1 MADINEKDIL
11 LHQEEPI
18 EAEPAIDSETDK
30 ADLNAP
36 ETLDHEGSI
45 NTAAQSI
52 PDTLPVLPVRDV
64 VIFNYMILPLFIGRD
79 KSVQAVD
86 AALKNGRHL
95 LVCAQKEEA
104 TEDPKPEDL
113 YEVGTVVQVMRM
125 LKMPDSRVKILVQ
138 GVSRARVTGY
148 RQVEPFLEAR
158 IETLPEQIP
167 VVDATVE
174 ALLRSVREQ
183 SEKVLTLRGLS
194 SPDVLAVLQGVDDP
208 GRLADLIA
216 ANMRMKTADAQRI
229 LEAENPID
237 RLMLVNTQL
246 QREVEVATVQAR
258 IQSSAR
264 EGMDKAQK
272 DYFLREQLKAIRT
285 ELGDK
290 DEDGEED
297 LENLKQALE
306 KAGLPKDVR
315 KEADKQLRRLS
326 GMHADSSEAN
336 VVRTYLDWLVEL
348 PWKKLSRDRLDIAH
362 AKEILD
368 EDHCGLDKIKDRI
381 LEFLSVRKLNPQSKG
396 PILCFAGPPGVGK
409 TSLGRS
415 IARALGRKF
424 QRLSLGGMHD
434 EAEIRG
440 HRRTYIGAM
449 PGRIIQALK
458 QAGTRNPV
466 IVLDEVDKLGA
477 DFRGDPSSALLE
489 VLDPEQNYTF
499 SDHYLNVP
507 FDLSKVMFLCTANHL
522 ETIPA
527 ALRDRMEVISLP
539 GYTLQEK
546 AQIARKHLLPK
557 KVEDNGLAPKDVEL
571 TEEALEKIIRE
582 YTREAGLRNLER
594 ELSSIC
600 RKLARRK
607 AEGKKPP
614 FMVDVADV
622 EKLLGAPRFIEDEKE
637 KKLMPGMALGL
648 AWTPA
653 GGEVLTVEATVM
665 KGKGGLTLTGQLG
678 DVMKESAQAALSY
691 IRSRAEE
698 LGVDPGFVS
707 QYDLH
712 VHVPAGATPKDGP
725 SAGVTL
731 TTALISAL
739 SGRRVR
745 ADLCMTGEIT
755 LQGRVLPVGGIKEK
769 ILAGVARGL
778 KHVVIPH
785 QNVKDLEDVPK
796 ELLKRI
802 TVHPVHHYDELLP
815 IVFETK
821 GGRGSSTTGKGGKN
835 KVEESTGVAAKGA
848 GTSKTAGARKPKRPA
863 EAGA

>member
-1 MADINEKDIL
+1 M
-11 LHQEEPI
+11 
-18 EAEPAIDSETDK
+18 
-30 ADLNAP
+30 NAP
-36 ETLDHEGSI
+36 ETLDHEGSL

-348 PWKKLSRDRLDIAH
+348 PWKKLSRDRLDIVH

-466 IVLDEVDKLGA
+466 IVLDEVDKMGA

-637 KKLMPGMALGL
+637 KKLMP
-648 AWTPA
+648 
-653 GGEVLTVEATVM
+653 
-665 KGKGGLTLTGQLG
+665 
-678 DVMKESAQAALSY
+678 
-691 IRSRAEE
+691 
-698 LGVDPGFVS
+698 
-707 QYDLH
+707 
-712 VHVPAGATPKDGP
+712 
-725 SAGVTL
+725 
-731 TTALISAL
+731 
-739 SGRRVR
+739 
-745 ADLCMTGEIT
+745 
-755 LQGRVLPVGGIKEK
+755 
-769 ILAGVARGL
+769 
-778 KHVVIPH
+778 
-785 QNVKDLEDVPK
+785 
-796 ELLKRI
+796 
-802 TVHPVHHYDELLP
+802 
-815 IVFETK
+815 
-821 GGRGSSTTGKGGKN
+821 
-835 KVEESTGVAAKGA
+835 
-848 GTSKTAGARKPKRPA
+848 
-863 EAGA
+863 

>member
-11 LHQEEPI
+11 LHQGEPA
-18 EAEPAIDSETDK
+18 EAEPAID
-30 ADLNAP
+30 ADQGKPELNAA
-36 ETLDHEGSI
+36 EAMEHEGSL

-86 AALKNGRHL
+86 AALKSGRHL
-95 LVCAQKEEA
+95 LVCAQKEES
-104 TEDPKPEDL
+104 TEDPKPEDI

-158 IETLPEQIP
+158 IETLSEQIP

-194 SPDVLAVLQGVDDP
+194 SPDVLSVLQGVDDP

-272 DYFLREQLKAIRT
+272 DYFLREQLKAIRS

-290 DEDGEED
+290 DEDGEQE
-297 LENLKQALE
+297 LENLKLALD

-326 GMHADSSEAN
+326 SMHADSSEAN

-348 PWKKLSRDRLDIAH
+348 PWKKMSRDRLDIVN

-489 VLDPEQNYTF
+489 VLDPEQNNTF
-499 SDHYLNVP
+499 SDHYLNAP

-539 GYTLQEK
+539 GYTMQEK
-546 AQIARKHLLPK
+546 AQIARIHLLPK
-557 KVEDNGLAPKDVEL
+557 KIADNGLAPKDVEL
-571 TEEALEKIIRE
+571 TEAALEKVIKE

-614 FMVDVADV
+614 FTVDVADV

-653 GGEVLTVEATVM
+653 GGEVLTVETTVM

-691 IRSRAEE
+691 IRSRADE
-698 LGVDPGFVS
+698 LGVDPEFVTK
-707 QYDLH
+707 YDLH

-778 KHVVIPH
+778 KHVAIPY

-802 TVHPVHHYDELLP
+802 TVHPIHHYDELLP
-815 IVFETK
+815 LVFEAK
-821 GGRGSSTTGKGGKN
+821 GGRGSSTTGKAGGKG
-835 KVEESTGVAAKGA
+835 KVEEPAAAAKAKATG
-848 GTSKTAGARKPKRPA
+848 SKADKKPA

>member
-11 LHQEEPI
+11 LHQGEPA
-18 EAEPAIDSETDK
+18 EAEPAIDTDQGK
-30 ADLNAP
+30 PELNAA
-36 ETLDHEGSI
+36 EALEHEGSL

-95 LVCAQKEEA
+95 LVCAQKEES
-104 TEDPKPEDL
+104 TEDPKPEDI

-194 SPDVLAVLQGVDDP
+194 SPDVLSVLQGVDDP

-272 DYFLREQLKAIRT
+272 DYFLREQLKAIRS

-290 DEDGEED
+290 DEDGEQE
-297 LENLKQALE
+297 LENLKQALD

-326 GMHADSSEAN
+326 SMHADSSEAN

-348 PWKKLSRDRLDIAH
+348 PWKKMSRDRLDIVN

-466 IVLDEVDKLGA
+466 VVLDEVDKLGA

-489 VLDPEQNYTF
+489 VLDPEQNNTF

-539 GYTLQEK
+539 GYTMQEK
-546 AQIARKHLLPK
+546 AQIARIHLLPK
-557 KVEDNGLAPKDVEL
+557 KIADNGLAPKDVEL
-571 TEEALEKIIRE
+571 TEPALEKVIRE

-691 IRSRAEE
+691 IRSRADE
-698 LGVDPGFVS
+698 LGVDPEFVTK
-707 QYDLH
+707 YDLH

-778 KHVVIPH
+778 NHVAIPH

-802 TVHPVHHYDELLP
+802 TVHPIHHYDELLP
-815 IVFETK
+815 LVFEAK
-821 GGRGSSTTGKGGKN
+821 GGRGSSTTGKTGGKGQ
-835 KVEESTGVAAKGA
+835 VEEPAAAAKG
-848 GTSKTAGARKPKRPA
+848 KTAGSKAGKKPA

>member
-11 LHQEEPI
+11 LHQGEPA
-18 EAEPAIDSETDK
+18 EAEPAIDAEQDK
-30 ADLNAP
+30 PDMNAA
-36 ETLDHEGSI
+36 EMLDHEGSL
-45 NTAAQSI
+45 NMAAQSI
-52 PDTLPVLPVRDV
+52 PDSLPVLPVRDV

-95 LVCAQKEEA
+95 LVCAQKEES
-104 TEDPKPEDL
+104 TEDPKPEDI

-194 SPDVLAVLQGVDDP
+194 SPDVLSVLQGVDDP

-272 DYFLREQLKAIRT
+272 DYFLREQLKAIRS

-290 DEDGEED
+290 DEDGEQELD
-297 LENLKQALE
+297 NLKQALD

-326 GMHADSSEAN
+326 SMHADSSEAN

-348 PWKKLSRDRLDIAH
+348 PWKKISRDRLDIIN

-489 VLDPEQNYTF
+489 VLDPEQNNTF
-499 SDHYLNVP
+499 SDHYLNAP

-522 ETIPA
+522 DTIPA

-539 GYTLQEK
+539 GYTMQEK
-546 AQIARKHLLPK
+546 AQIARIHLLPK
-557 KVEDNGLAPKDVEL
+557 KIEDNGLAPKDVEL
-571 TEEALEKIIRE
+571 TEAALEKVIKE

-614 FMVDVADV
+614 FVIDVADV

-637 KKLMPGMALGL
+637 KRLMPGMALGL

-653 GGEVLTVEATVM
+653 GGEVLTVEATIM

-691 IRSRAEE
+691 IRSRADE
-698 LGVDPGFVS
+698 LGVDPEFVTK
-707 QYDLH
+707 YDLH

-739 SGRRVR
+739 SGNRVR

-778 KHVVIPH
+778 KHVAIPH

-815 IVFETK
+815 LVFEAK
-821 GGRGSSTTGKGGKN
+821 GGRGSSTAGKTGGKK
-835 KVEESTGVAAKGA
+835 KVEDPADIAAKA
-848 GTSKTAGARKPKRPA
+848 KTAGSKGNKRPA

>member
-11 LHQEEPI
+11 LHQEEHI

-30 ADLNAP
+30 AEMNAP
-36 ETLDHEGSI
+36 ETRDHEGSL

-348 PWKKLSRDRLDIAH
+348 PWKKLSRDRLDIVH

-477 DFRGDPSSALLE
+477 GFQGR
-489 VLDPEQNYTF
+489 
-499 SDHYLNVP
+499 
-507 FDLSKVMFLCTANHL
+507 
-522 ETIPA
+522 
-527 ALRDRMEVISLP
+527 SL
-539 GYTLQEK
+539 
-546 AQIARKHLLPK
+546 
-557 KVEDNGLAPKDVEL
+557 
-571 TEEALEKIIRE
+571 IR
-582 YTREAGLRNLER
+582 
-594 ELSSIC
+594 
-600 RKLARRK
+600 
-607 AEGKKPP
+607 
-614 FMVDVADV
+614 
-622 EKLLGAPRFIEDEKE
+622 
-637 KKLMPGMALGL
+637 
-648 AWTPA
+648 PA
-653 GGEVLTVEATVM
+653 G
-665 KGKGGLTLTGQLG
+665 
-678 DVMKESAQAALSY
+678 SA
-691 IRSRAEE
+691 
-698 LGVDPGFVS
+698 
-707 QYDLH
+707 
-712 VHVPAGATPKDGP
+712 
-725 SAGVTL
+725 
-731 TTALISAL
+731 
-739 SGRRVR
+739 
-745 ADLCMTGEIT
+745 
-755 LQGRVLPVGGIKEK
+755 
-769 ILAGVARGL
+769 
-778 KHVVIPH
+778 
-785 QNVKDLEDVPK
+785 
-796 ELLKRI
+796 
-802 TVHPVHHYDELLP
+802 
-815 IVFETK
+815 
-821 GGRGSSTTGKGGKN
+821 
-835 KVEESTGVAAKGA
+835 
-848 GTSKTAGARKPKRPA
+848 
-863 EAGA
+863 